1 VTLSPELRQQ
11 YITLSEATS
20 AIQNVIH
27 ARLEKIPHRLLDTVA
42 GKLCDQGAQINAFK
56 SSTEYNKLLSSTM
69 KHSDF
74 PPERVT
80 EAVDMYFRYVML
92 SHRWEEPEPL
102 LRDIQDKDIYELDPV
117 GIIAKLR
124 SFCETARDAG
134 FRWAWVDT
142 CCIDQTNN
150 VEVQRAVT
158 SMFVWYRRSALTIV
172 YLSDVPP
179 SSKSGALAK
188 SVWNTRGWTV
198 QEFLAPNI
206 VLFYQND
213 WTLYLDDRSPN
224 HKDSGAI
231 MKELGDATGIDARD
245 LVAFDPGMT
254 GARTRL
260 QWVSMRITKFPEDIA
275 YSLFGIFR
283 VNNLPVIYGETR
295 QSALGRLLQEVVAQS
310 GDITCL
316 DWFGKSSEF
325 NSCLPANIAS
335 YGAPPSALPSPLSE
349 DDIQTSVSSLR
360 DAGAVEAAS
369 RLYTILEHQS
379 APRFAHR
386 RLHLPCIIF
395 PVTEVTPMSDQEQKP
410 FFLYNVKADGLRD
423 LLITTEDKL
432 IPSSRAMPR
441 RQKLLLVRP
450 WDRNLLDLHHFTERF
465 DIADDA
471 QSITTEDYLTPPCSP
486 LYDSSGICP
495 TAGECA
501 PVHSELDPRALQ
513 LLARLRQPFSA
524 FLLEQQ
530 RGEEYKRIASDRNIT
545 AQVKDIPAVHD
556 MMEIKTLEIL

>member
-1 VTLSPELRQQ
+1 MTLSPELRQQ